1 MEGVLDLEKV
11 RLRGVSKLP
20 ISVTWDDLNK
30 QSTFEDAS
38 GIGGAITFVAVLRY
52 VDDERGEVL
61 DTEEKLENIKR
72 GPIWRPV
79 EFIGVPKAA
88 LDECFVKEERAPERP
103 ADPRG
108 LTAADV
114 AERGIDVAKVWGK
127 GMRARLFD
135 SIDEF
140 SPPLDGQ
147 AYVAVVENDGVY
159 TAIDVS
165 GLDNYA
171 AAHQGNSEGRHRVD
185 HMRIV
190 FADDLLACCRPAK
203 PAPRP
208 TPDAPA
214 P

>member
-11 RLRGVSKLP
+11 RLLGVSKLP
-20 ISVTWDDLNK
+20 TNTTWANLLSN
-30 QSTFEDAS
+30 SSFEDSS
-38 GIGGAITFVAVLRY
+38 GVGGAIKFVAILRH
-52 VDDERGEVL
+52 VDDERGEAL

-72 GPIWRPV
+72 GPIWRLT
-79 EFIGVPKAA
+79 EIIGVPETSF
-88 LDECFVKEERAPERP
+88 DECLVQETRSPERP
-103 ADPRG
+103 ADLRG
-108 LTAADV
+108 LTVADV
-114 AERGIDVAKVWGK
+114 AERGIDVAKVWAK
-127 GMRARLFD
+127 GARVRLFD

-159 TAIDVS
+159 TALNVS
-165 GLDNYA
+165 DRDNYA

-190 FADDLLACCRPAK
+190 FTDDLLACCRPAK
-203 PAPRP
+203 PTPRS